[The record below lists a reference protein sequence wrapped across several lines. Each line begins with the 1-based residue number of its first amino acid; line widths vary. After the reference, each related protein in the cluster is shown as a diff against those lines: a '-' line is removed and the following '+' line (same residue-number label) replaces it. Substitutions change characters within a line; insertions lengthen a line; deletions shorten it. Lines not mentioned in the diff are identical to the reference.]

1 MIKRRAPIATL
12 ASGELTLD
20 AAASRYLGRVLRL
33 AAGDDF
39 IAFDPDHALEADARI
54 IAIDDGMVTVRIGA
68 TRAAE
73 VVATRRVTLVQGI
86 AKGEKCDAIVRDA
99 TELGA
104 TKIIFASTERSVVR
118 LDATRSIERLTRWK
132 KIAEEA
138 ARQCGRGD
146 APTISI
152 AAWNA
157 AIEEAHASDVRLLL
171 DPRAHLPLAPHL
183 LEAAQERGRG
193 VAFAVG
199 AEGGLTS
206 EEIET
211 AEKQGWRAVSF
222 GKTVLRTE
230 TMTSA
235 FLGALRAFA
244 EAFETPSKS

>member
-1 MIKRRAPIATL
+1 MIKRRAPIAKL

-20 AAASRYLGRVLRL
+20 AAAGRYLGRVLRL

-39 IAFDPDHALEADARI
+39 IAFEPDHALEADAKI
-54 IAIDDGMVTVRIGA
+54 IAIDDGMVTVRIGDIRNA
-68 TRAAE
+68 Q
-73 VVATRRVTLVQGI
+73 VVADRNVTLVQGI

-118 LDATRSIERLTRWK
+118 LDATRSAERLTRWK

-146 APTISI
+146 APAISI
-152 AAWNA
+152 AAWNDAIQEARA
-157 AIEEAHASDVRLLL
+157 ADVRFVL
-171 DPRAHLPLAPHL
+171 DPHAHVPLAPHL
-183 LEAAQERGRG
+183 LEAARERVRG

-199 AEGGLTS
+199 AEGGLTPD
-206 EEIET
+206 EIKT

-222 GKTVLRTE
+222 GNTVLRTE

-244 EAFETPSKS
+244 QAFEDPSES